1 MAMSNFGRVIEVMTA
16 GMTLR
21 SADFNIEGSVP
32 FDNDAVPNEAE
43 IKVWNLSSST
53 VSKIKRG
60 AVLLLKAGYTG
71 DVGTILHGYISKA
84 ATVPSGPDKITTIH
98 VLDGPDLSV
107 RKTTSKAYAK
117 GTLGSYILR
126 DLAGM
131 LGLPIGQMDLI
142 QDYRYMDGYT
152 ADGEIIDKMED
163 VAKDCGTS
171 LYVNKGRLYIRSLRR
186 GADKVFAL
194 SQATGLIGSP
204 EPLED
209 GAVSGYTVRSQLQH
223 RITTASVI
231 DLKSE
236 SFSGRLYV
244 RSGQHSFSRTGDFI
258 TEMEAI
264 Q

>member
-1 MAMSNFGRVIEVMTA
+1 MSSFGRVVEVITS
-16 GMTLR
+16 GMTLQ
-21 SADFNIEGSVP
+21 SADFAIEGSVP
-32 FDNDAVPNEAE
+32 FDSDAVPNEAE
-43 IKVWNLSSST
+43 IKIWNLSNST
-53 VSKIKRG
+53 ASKIKRG
-60 AVLLLKAGYTG
+60 AVLLLKAGYAG
-71 DVGTILHGYISKA
+71 DVGTILHGYISKVS
-84 ATVPSGPDKITTIH
+84 TVRSGPDKVTTIH

-107 RKTTSKAYAK
+107 RKITSKAYAK

-131 LGLPIGQMDLI
+131 LGLAIGQLDLV

-152 ADGEIIDKMED
+152 ADGEIITKLED

-171 LYVNKGRLYIRSLRR
+171 IYVNKGRLYIRSLRR
-186 GADKVFAL
+186 GADKRFVL

-204 EPLED
+204 ESLQD
-209 GAVSGYTVRSQLQH
+209 GAASGFTLRSQLQH

-231 DLKSE
+231 DLQSE
-236 SFSGRLYV
+236 SFNGRLYV
-244 RSGQHSFSRTGDFI
+244 RSGQHSFSRTGDFV